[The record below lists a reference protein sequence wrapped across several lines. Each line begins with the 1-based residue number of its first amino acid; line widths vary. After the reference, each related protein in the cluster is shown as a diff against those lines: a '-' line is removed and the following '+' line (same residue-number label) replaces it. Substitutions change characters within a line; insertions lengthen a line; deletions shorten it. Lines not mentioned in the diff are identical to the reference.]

1 MPRNLIQDMKK
12 RGVSKEDK
20 IINELNLR
28 EEHSSPRYK
37 LWFLAFFSCL
47 VLVFGI
53 SMIFAK
59 ASVTVEPKVKT
70 FSLNQN
76 LSASKN
82 NVSSGLS
89 FDLVVIS
96 GEENKAVKG
105 TELTD
110 VAIKAQGE
118 VFVYNTFSTA
128 TQILAKDTQ
137 LEGSNGKIYR
147 TVKKITIPGMS
158 KTGAPGKT
166 EVGIYGNVA
175 GESYNSKPL
184 DFKILGFKG
193 TSKYTKFYAR
203 SKGDI
208 TGGLKG
214 KYYKIADAE
223 KTKIVDDLKKS
234 LGDKLLQK
242 IVNQTPPGFIL
253 FKDAFFLN
261 IDEDNENQVPKADAM
276 DDTIDIS
283 IKGTLYGFIFDEK
296 KLTKKIAEAMVEK
309 YDGSSVHIP
318 DIKNLT
324 FSLSNKN
331 VSFAEVKNIDF
342 NLSGSSK
349 IIWDVDVSKL
359 TNSLLGKNK
368 KEFASILDQYIYIES
383 ANLKISPIWKR
394 SLPNKLEN
402 IKVIV
407 KEL

>member
-1 MPRNLIQDMKK
+1 MARLIQDMKK

-47 VLVFGI
+47 VLVYAI
-53 SMIFAK
+53 SMIFAR
-59 ASVTVEPKVKT
+59 ASVTVVPKIQEL
-70 FSLNQN
+70 SLNEN
-76 LSASKN
+76 FSASKN
-82 NVSSGLS
+82 NVMAGLS

-96 GEENKAVKG
+96 GEENRSVKG
-105 TELTD
+105 TEISD

-118 VFVYNTFSTA
+118 VFVYNNFSTA

-147 TVKKITIPGMS
+147 TVKKITVPGMS
-158 KTGAPGKT
+158 KTGTPGKI

-175 GESYNSKPL
+175 GEAYNSTPL

-193 TSKYTKFYAR
+193 TPKYAKFYAR

-214 KYYKIADAE
+214 KYYKIPDVE
-223 KTKIVDDLKKS
+223 KTKIVDELKKTLS
-234 LGDKLLQK
+234 DKLLQK

-261 IDEDNENQVPKADAM
+261 INENNENPTARADVA
-276 DDTIDIS
+276 DDMVDIS
-283 IKGTLYGFIFDEK
+283 IKGTLHGFIFDEK
-296 KLTKKIAEAMVEK
+296 NLTKKIAGNVVEK

-331 VSFAEVKNIDF
+331 VSFSEVKNIDF
-342 NLSGSSK
+342 NLSGPSK
-349 IIWDVDVSKL
+349 IVWDVDSSKL
-359 TNSLLGKNK
+359 ISSLVGRDK
-368 KEFASILDQYIYIES
+368 KEFTSILDQYMYIDS
-383 ANLKISPIWKR
+383 ANLKISPIWKL
-394 SLPNKLEN
+394 SLPNKREN

-407 KEL
+407 NEP